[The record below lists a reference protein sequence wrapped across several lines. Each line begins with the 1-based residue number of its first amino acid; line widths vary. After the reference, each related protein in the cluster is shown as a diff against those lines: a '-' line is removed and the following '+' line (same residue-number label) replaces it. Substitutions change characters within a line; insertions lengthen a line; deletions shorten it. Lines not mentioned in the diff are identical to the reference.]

1 MNSGNQK
8 QQYKNI
14 FIMNYEIPSDTVQL
28 INNSRAIAQ
37 KYQLAQTDSLCIL
50 LSVLENGDVQNI
62 LQHAHVDEKAMLE
75 EIKQLL
81 TDYQTDRIIFD
92 KIDPN
97 VPSEILPPFDTDCT
111 RILKLL
117 VLEDKLTAGKKDGA
131 EIILRALMHDRNNTA
146 KNVLDTYGLNYDK
159 MLKATNKEEIKN
171 DFNFPDEDDV
181 PYPNDDFSKRG
192 DAKKVTNESSRAK
205 TDSDTPIIDNFGT
218 DLTAVAAKGGLDPVV
233 GRENEIQ
240 RVVQILCRR
249 KKNNPIII
257 GEPGVGKS
265 AIVEGL
271 ASRIAQNAVPYL
283 LLNKR
288 IVALDMASVVAGTQ
302 YRGQFEE
309 RLRRLIKELK
319 SHPEIVLFIDEI
331 HTIIGAG
338 SAPGSLDAANI
349 LKPAL
354 ARGEVQCIGATTIGE
369 FKKSIEKDGALD
381 RRFQKVMLEPTST
394 EETLTILHNIK
405 SRYEHHHNVTYTDDA
420 LKACVDLTTRYVTDR
435 ALPDKA
441 IDAMDEAGARM
452 HLAGTESPHFIEE
465 KNAEIEKLRKEKM
478 EAAQNQDYERAANLR
493 DQVETLTRELEELT
507 QKWQKE
513 QQDHPCIVD
522 EASVAEV
529 VSMMSGVPATR
540 VASSESDRLK
550 GMRSALNSRVIAQE
564 KAVERLSRAIA
575 RSRIGLKSADRPIGT
590 FLFVGP
596 TGVGKTH
603 LVKCLAEWMFG
614 SKDALIRVDM
624 SEYGEKYS
632 VSRLVGA
639 PPGYVGY
646 EEGGQL
652 TERVRRHPYSVILL
666 DEIEKAH
673 PDVFN
678 TLLQVMDEGRLTDGN
693 GTTVDFRNTIIILTS
708 NSGTRQLREFG
719 NGMGFERVT
728 GELSEQAAESIILKV
743 LRKQFAPEFLNR
755 LDDIIMFNPLN
766 KTNALHI
773 LDLELDIL
781 KQRLLE
787 NGYKLSLKE
796 GVREFLVNKGFD
808 AQYGARSLKRAIQH
822 HLEDTLCDYMMEH
835 PEQNTFEVEVENEKL
850 RVVTSN
856 E

>member
-1 MNSGNQK
+1 
-8 QQYKNI
+8 
-14 FIMNYEIPSDTVQL
+14 MNYEIPSDTVQL

-62 LQHAHVDEKAMLE
+62 LQNAHVDENALLG

-81 TDYQTDRIIFD
+81 ADYQTDRIIFD

-146 KNVLDTYGLNYDK
+146 KNVLDAYGLNYDK

-192 DAKKVTNESSRAK
+192 DTKKVTNEPSRAK

-381 RRFQKVMLEPTST
+381 RRFQKVMLEPTSA

-513 QQDHPCIVD
+513 QQEHPCIVD

-796 GVREFLVNKGFD
+796 SVREFLVNKGFD

-835 PEQNTFEVEVENEKL
+835 PEQKTFEVEVENEKL
-850 RVVTSN
+850 KVVTSN

>member
-1 MNSGNQK
+1 
-8 QQYKNI
+8 
-14 FIMNYEIPSDTVQL
+14 MNYEIPSDTVQL
-28 INNSRAIAQ
+28 INNSRRIAK
-37 KYQLAQTDSLCIL
+37 KYMLRETNTLCIL
-50 LSVLENGDVQNI
+50 LSVLQDRNVQNT
-62 LQHAHVDEKAMLE
+62 LQVLNIEGIKMTD
-75 EIKQLL
+75 EIKDMLSKNPKDVLPENQGYSL
-81 TDYQTDRIIFD
+81 DSGDD
-92 KIDPN
+92 
-97 VPSEILPPFDTDCT
+97 ILDSVPPFDKDCT

-117 VLEDKLTAGKKDGA
+117 VLEDKLAGGHVEGA
-131 EIILRALMHDRNNTA
+131 EIILRAIMHDRDNRA
-146 KNVLDTYGLNYDK
+146 KTILNLYGLDYNN
-159 MLKATNKEEIKN
+159 MLKNTNKKEEIKN
-171 DFNFPDEDDV
+171 DFSFPDEEDV
-181 PYPNDDFSKRG
+181 PYPNDDFSSNKG
-192 DAKKVTNESSRAK
+192 DAKKVANEPRTK
-205 TDSDTPIIDNFGT
+205 KDSETPIIDNFGT
-218 DLTAVAAKGGLDPVV
+218 DLTTIAAKGGLDPVV
-233 GRENEIQ
+233 GRDSEIQ

-271 ASRIAQNAVPYL
+271 ASRIAQRTVPYL
-283 LLNKR
+283 LQNKR

-319 SHPEIVLFIDEI
+319 DHPEIVLFIDEI

-338 SAPGSLDAANI
+338 SAAGSLDAANI

-369 FKKSIEKDGALD
+369 FKKTIEKDGALD
-381 RRFQKVMLEPTST
+381 RRFQKVMLEPTT
-394 EETLTILHNIK
+394 AEETLTILHNIK
-405 SRYEHHHNVTYTDDA
+405 SRYERHHNVSYTDEA

-452 HLAGTESPHFIEE
+452 HLAGAGSPHFIEE
-465 KNAEIEKLRKEKM
+465 KNAEIDKLRKEKM

-493 DQVETLTRELEELT
+493 DEVERLTRELEQLT
-507 QKWQKE
+507 EKWQQD
-513 QQDHPCIVD
+513 QQNNPCIVD
-522 EASVAEV
+522 ETAVAEV
-529 VSMMSGVPATR
+529 VSMMSGVPVTR
-540 VASSESDRLK
+540 VASSEGERLK
-550 GMRSALNSRVIAQE
+550 GMRNALNTRVIAQE

-728 GELSEQAAESIILKV
+728 GELSEQTAESIVLKV

-766 KTNALHI
+766 KKNALLI

-787 NGYKLSLKE
+787 NGFELSLKE
-796 GVREFLVNKGFD
+796 GVREFLVDKGFD

-835 PEQNTFEVEVENEKL
+835 PEQKTFEVGVENDKL
-850 RVVTSN
+850 FVANSVV

>member
-1 MNSGNQK
+1 MS
-8 QQYKNI
+8 
-14 FIMNYEIPSDTVQL
+14 YEYPAKTAHL
-28 INNSRAIAQ
+28 ISKSKEIATKHQ
-37 KYQLAQTDSLCIL
+37 MPQVDSLCML
-50 LSVLENGDVQNI
+50 QSVLYDDKVKKTLEELNVDTDNLMLDVEQT
-62 LQHAHVDEKAMLE
+62 LDEKAESIGKATIPEGNL
-75 EIKQLL
+75 KF
-81 TDYQTDRIIFD
+81 DADSSRIM
-92 KIDPN
+92 
-97 VPSEILPPFDTDCT
+97 
-111 RILKLL
+111 KLL
-117 VLEDKLTAGKKDGA
+117 VLEDKLANGTKEGP
-131 EIILRALMHDRNNTA
+131 ELLLLALMHDRNNEA
-146 KNVLDTYGLNYDK
+146 KDLLCSHGLTYASMLDKK
-159 MLKATNKEEIKN
+159 MQGEETVKD
-171 DFNFPDEDDV
+171 DFSFPDEDDA
-181 PYPNDDFSKRG
+181 PYPNDDMPQNGDMKKNAVETKRI
-192 DAKKVTNESSRAK
+192 KS
-205 TDSDTPIIDNFGT
+205 DSDTPILDNFGT
-218 DLTAVAAKGGLDPVV
+218 DLTQIASKGGLDPVV
-233 GRENEIQ
+233 GRDKEIQ

-271 ASRIAQNAVPYL
+271 ASRIAQRNVPYL
-283 LLNKR
+283 LLDKR
-288 IVALDMASVVAGTQ
+288 IVALDMTSVVAGTQ

-319 SHPEIVLFIDEI
+319 EHPEIVLFIDEI

-369 FKKSIEKDGALD
+369 FKKTIEKDGALD
-381 RRFQKVMLEPTST
+381 RRFQKVMLEPTT
-394 EETLTILHNIK
+394 QEETLTILHNIK
-405 SRYEHHHNVTYTDDA
+405 SRYERHHNVTYTDEA
-420 LKACVDLTTRYVTDR
+420 LAACVKLTARYVTDR

-441 IDAMDEAGARM
+441 IDALDEAGARM
-452 HLAGTESPHFIEE
+452 HLSGTESPHFIEE
-465 KNAEIEKLRKEKM
+465 KNREIERLRKEKM

-493 DQVETLTRELEELT
+493 DQAELITRELEDLT

-513 QQDHPCIVD
+513 QQERPSVVD
-522 EASVAEV
+522 ESTIADV
-529 VSMMSGVPATR
+529 VSMMSGVPASR
-540 VASSESDRLK
+540 VAANENDRLK
-550 GMRSALNSRVIAQE
+550 GMREALNKKVIAQD
-564 KAVERLSRAIA
+564 KAVERLARAIA

-603 LVKCLAEWMFG
+603 LVKSLAEWMFG

-652 TERVRRHPYSVILL
+652 TEKVRRHPYSVILL

-678 TLLQVMDEGRLTDGN
+678 TLLQVMDEGRMTDGN

-719 NGMGFERVT
+719 NGMGFERIT
-728 GELSEQAAESIILKV
+728 GELSGEAAENIIHKV

-755 LDDIIMFNPLN
+755 LDDIIVFNPLN
-766 KTNALHI
+766 KKDALQI
-773 LDLELDIL
+773 LDLELNTL
-781 KQRLLE
+781 KTRMAA
-787 NGYKLSLKE
+787 NGYTLSISDE
-796 GVREFLVNKGFD
+796 MRDFLVEKGFD

-835 PEQNTFEVEVENEKL
+835 PEQKTFEVGVKDGKTFIKETRIDND
-850 RVVTSN
+850 
-856 E
+856 

>member
-381 RRFQKVMLEPTST
+381 RRFQKVMLEPTSA

-452 HLAGTESPHFIEE
+452 HLSGTESPHFIEE

-835 PEQNTFEVEVENEKL
+835 PEQNTFEMEVENEKL

>member
-1 MNSGNQK
+1 
-8 QQYKNI
+8 
-14 FIMNYEIPSDTVQL
+14 MNYEIPSDTVQL
-28 INNSRAIAQ
+28 INNSRLIAK
-37 KYQLAQTDSLCIL
+37 KYMLRETNTLCVL
-50 LSVLENGDVQNI
+50 LSVLQDRNVQDTLQVLNI
-62 LQHAHVDEKAMLE
+62 EGIKMTD
-75 EIKQLL
+75 EIKDMLSKNPKDVLPENQEYSLDAGDDIL
-81 TDYQTDRIIFD
+81 DSNIEQDRAY
-92 KIDPN
+92 
-97 VPSEILPPFDTDCT
+97 VPPFDKDCT

-117 VLEDKLTAGKKDGA
+117 VLEDKLAGGHVEGA
-131 EIILRALMHDRNNTA
+131 EIILRAIMHDRDNRA
-146 KNVLDTYGLNYDK
+146 KTILNLYGLDYNN
-159 MLKATNKEEIKN
+159 MLKNTNKKEEIKN
-171 DFNFPDEDDV
+171 DFSFPDEEDV
-181 PYPNDDFSKRG
+181 PYPNDDFSSNKG
-192 DAKKVTNESSRAK
+192 DAKKVANEPRTK
-205 TDSDTPIIDNFGT
+205 KDSETPIIDNFGT
-218 DLTAVAAKGGLDPVV
+218 DLTTIAAKGGLDPVV
-233 GRENEIQ
+233 GRDAEIQ

-271 ASRIAQNAVPYL
+271 ASRIAQRTVPYL
-283 LLNKR
+283 LQNKR

-319 SHPEIVLFIDEI
+319 DHPEIVLFIDEI

-338 SAPGSLDAANI
+338 SAAGSLDAANI

-369 FKKSIEKDGALD
+369 FKKTIEKDGALD
-381 RRFQKVMLEPTST
+381 RRFQKVMLEPTT
-394 EETLTILHNIK
+394 AEETRTILHNIK
-405 SRYEHHHNVTYTDDA
+405 SRYERHHNVSYTDEA

-452 HLAGTESPHFIEE
+452 HLAGAENPHFIEE
-465 KNAEIEKLRKEKM
+465 KNAEIDKLRKEKM

-493 DQVETLTRELEELT
+493 DEVERLTRELEQLT
-507 QKWQKE
+507 EKWQQD
-513 QQDHPCIVD
+513 QQNNPCLVD
-522 EASVAEV
+522 ETAVAEV
-529 VSMMSGVPATR
+529 VSMMSGVPVTR
-540 VASSESDRLK
+540 VASSEGERLK
-550 GMRSALNSRVIAQE
+550 GMRNALNTRVIAQE

-728 GELSEQAAESIILKV
+728 GELSEQTAESIVLKV

-766 KTNALHI
+766 KKNALLI

-787 NGYKLSLKE
+787 NGFELSLKE
-796 GVREFLVNKGFD
+796 GVREFLVDKGFD

-835 PEQNTFEVEVENEKL
+835 PEQKTFEVGVENDKL
-850 RVVTSN
+850 FVANSV
-856 E
+856 EE

>member
-835 PEQNTFEVEVENEKL
+835 PEQKTFEVEVENEEL

>member
-1 MNSGNQK
+1 MR
-8 QQYKNI
+8 
-14 FIMNYEIPSDTVQL
+14 YEYPAKTAHL
-28 INNSRAIAQ
+28 INKSKEIAMKHQ
-37 KYQLAQTDSLCIL
+37 MPQIDTLCL
-50 LSVLENGDVQNI
+50 LQSVLY
-62 LQHAHVDEKAMLE
+62 DEKVTKTLE
-75 EIKQLL
+75 ELNI
-81 TDYQTDRIIFD
+81 
-92 KIDPN
+92 
-97 VPSEILPPFDTDCT
+97 DTDNLMQDLEQILNDKVEMIGKADISEDNLKFDVDSS

-117 VLEDKLTAGKKDGA
+117 VLEDKLAGGTKEGS
-131 EIILRALMHDRNNTA
+131 ELLLLALMHDRHNEA
-146 KNVLDTYGLNYDK
+146 KELLCTHGLTYANMLDKKILGQPVKD
-159 MLKATNKEEIKN
+159 
-171 DFNFPDEDDV
+171 DFSFPEEDDA
-181 PYPNDDFSKRG
+181 PYPNDDMPKNG
-192 DAKKVTNESSRAK
+192 DTRKKTAESNRPKS
-205 TDSDTPIIDNFGT
+205 DSDTPIIDNFGT
-218 DLTAVAAKGGLDPVV
+218 DLTQIAIKGGLDPVV
-233 GRENEIQ
+233 GRDKEIQ
-240 RVVQILCRR
+240 RVIQILCRR

-271 ASRIAQNAVPYL
+271 ASRIAQRSVPYL
-283 LLNKR
+283 LLDKR
-288 IVALDMASVVAGTQ
+288 IVALDMTSVVAGTQ

-319 SHPEIVLFIDEI
+319 EHPEIVLFIDEI

-369 FKKSIEKDGALD
+369 FKKTIEKDGALD
-381 RRFQKVMLEPTST
+381 RRFQKVMLEPTT
-394 EETLTILHNIK
+394 QEETLTILHNIK
-405 SRYEHHHNVTYTDDA
+405 SRYERHHNVTYTDEA
-420 LKACVDLTTRYVTDR
+420 LEACVKLTARYVTDR

-441 IDAMDEAGARM
+441 IDALDEAGARM
-452 HLAGTESPHFIEE
+452 HLSGTESPHFIEE
-465 KNAEIEKLRKEKM
+465 KNREIERLRKEKM

-493 DQVETLTRELEELT
+493 DQAEVVTRELEELT

-513 QQDHPCIVD
+513 QQERPTVVD
-522 EASVAEV
+522 EATVADV
-529 VSMMSGVPATR
+529 VSMMSGVPASR
-540 VASSESDRLK
+540 VAANENDRLK
-550 GMRSALNSRVIAQE
+550 GMREALSKKVIAQE
-564 KAVERLSRAIA
+564 KAVERLARAIA

-603 LVKCLAEWMFG
+603 LVKSLAEWMFG

-652 TERVRRHPYSVILL
+652 TEKVRRHPYSVILL

-678 TLLQVMDEGRLTDGN
+678 TLLQVMDEGRMTDGN

-719 NGMGFERVT
+719 NGMGFERIT
-728 GELSEQAAESIILKV
+728 GELSGEAAESIIHKV

-766 KTNALHI
+766 KKDALQI
-773 LDLELDIL
+773 LDLELHTL
-781 KQRLLE
+781 QERMAA
-787 NGYKLSLKE
+787 NGYELNLSE
-796 GVREFLVNKGFD
+796 EMREFLVDKGFD
-808 AQYGARSLKRAIQH
+808 AEYGARSLKRAIQH

-835 PEQNTFEVEVENEKL
+835 PEQKTFHVGLKDGKVIVEN
-850 RVVTSN
+850 N
-856 E
+856 EE

>member
-787 NGYKLSLKE
+787 NRYKLSLKE